1 VLKKSFLAIGLSLGV
16 LSLGGLSFAGMTSQV
31 QAQAQ
36 SQVQAQEDTLENIRQ
51 TGEVNLGVREAS
63 GLAYVLGNG
72 KYVGFHTEMA
82 QRIIDDIS
90 KETGKEIKI
99 NYQPITSANRIPFV
113 QNGII
118 DFECGSTTNNAARG
132 VEADFAY
139 TTYVEEVR
147 IVVKK
152 DSGINSLADLD
163 GKTIVTTTGTT
174 SVRTLRRKR
183 SDIAFNELQGRD
195 HADSFQ
201 QLQSGR
207 ADAFVMD
214 GSIIA
219 ANISR
224 SRNPDEFKILDD
236 VLSVEPIACML
247 RLNDS
252 NLKRA
257 INDSIERQIK
267 DGSLE
272 SLYNRWFLEPIPPSD
287 SIIGLPLS
295 ASTRNA
301 WENLNSI
308 PMDDYPENKAE

>member
-1 VLKKSFLAIGLSLGV
+1 MKKSLLAMALASFVGL
-16 LSLGGLSFAGMTSQV
+16 AGA
-31 QAQAQ
+31 AQAQ
-36 SQVQAQEDTLENIRQ
+36 QDTLEKIKQ
-51 TGEVNLGVREAS
+51 TGEVNLGVRESS
-63 GLAYVLGNG
+63 GLAYALGNG

-82 QRIIDDIS
+82 ERIIDDIA
-90 KETGKEIKI
+90 KAAGKAIKI
-99 NYQPITSANRIPFV
+99 NYQPITSANRIPLV
-113 QNGII
+113 QNGTI
-118 DFECGSTTNNAARG
+118 DFECGSTTNNAARAL
-132 VEADFAY
+132 EADFAY

-147 IVVKK
+147 IAVKK
-152 DSGINSLADLD
+152 DSGIHALADLD

-174 SVRTLRRKR
+174 SVQTLRRKR
-183 SDIAFNELQGRD
+183 ADISFNELQGRD

-214 GSIIA
+214 GSIVA

-224 SRNPDEFKILDD
+224 ARNPDEFTILDD

-247 RLNDS
+247 RLDDA
-252 NLKRA
+252 NLKQA

-272 SLYNRWFLEPIPPSD
+272 ALYNRWFLEPIPPSNT
-287 SIIGLPLS
+287 IVGLPLS

-301 WENLNSI
+301 WENLNSM

>member
-1 VLKKSFLAIGLSLGV
+1 MKKSFLTMALASLIGF
-16 LSLGGLSFAGMTSQV
+16 GGI
-31 QAQAQ
+31 AQAQ
-36 SQVQAQEDTLENIRQ
+36 TDTLEKIKQ
-51 TGEVNLGVREAS
+51 TGEVNLGVRESS
-63 GLAYVLGNG
+63 GLAYALGNG

-82 QRIIDDIS
+82 ERIIDDI
-90 KETGKEIKI
+90 GKTAGKTIKI
-99 NYQPITSANRIPFV
+99 NYQPITSANRISLV
-113 QNGII
+113 QNGTI
-118 DFECGSTTNNAARG
+118 DFECGSTTNNAARAL
-132 VEADFAY
+132 EADFAY

-147 IVVKK
+147 IAVKK
-152 DSGINSLADLD
+152 DAGINSLADLD

-174 SVRTLRRKR
+174 SVQTLRRKR
-183 SDIAFNELQGRD
+183 ADITFNELQGRD

-214 GSIIA
+214 GSIVA

-224 SRNPDEFKILDD
+224 SRNPAEFKILDD

-252 NLKRA
+252 NLKQA
-257 INDSIERQIK
+257 INDSIERQVK

-272 SLYNRWFLEPIPPSD
+272 ELYNRWFLEPIPPSD
-287 SIIGLPLS
+287 TIVGLPLS
-295 ASTRNA
+295 ASTRHA

-308 PMDDYPENKAE
+308 PMDDYAENKAE